1 MATLTATS
9 GSLVAMMWR
18 NNVRENVH
26 VMSLAS
32 AISKKGNLYCFIM
45 MNTIN
50 NVILNL
56 RLYDPV
62 CGMDNKTYGNQCE
75 LECFDVPKQCKG
87 ECPCKKDCAIPM

>member
-1 MATLTATS
+1 METYP
-9 GSLVAMMWR
+9 
-18 NNVRENVH
+18 NVH
-26 VMSLAS
+26 VISFVLTVAL

-62 CGMDNKTYGNQCE
+62 CGMDNKTYGNQCM
-75 LECFDVPKQCKG
+75 LDCFDVPKQCKG